1 VRELIKSCTYFNN
14 KAKNLVKMAK
24 MVRDEFNG
32 EIPLT
37 QKELMKLAGVGQ
49 KTANVVLLEHL
60 GENLM
65 AVDTHVFRV
74 SHRLGLSSAKSPK
87 ATEKELTEKFK
98 TDLNHLHQAMVL
110 FGRYKCKAIN
120 PECSNCILKEFCKNR
135 DLF

>member
-1 VRELIKSCTYFNN
+1 MSC
-14 KAKNLVKMAK
+14 
-24 MVRDEFNG
+24 NG

-65 AVDTHVFRV
+65 AVDTHVGRV

-87 ATEKELTEKFK
+87 ATEERAKQRRF
-98 TDLNHLHQAMVL
+98 
-110 FGRYKCKAIN
+110 
-120 PECSNCILKEFCKNR
+120 
-135 DLF
+135 